1 MTHVKTKHAES
12 ACSKFKMTY
21 KYAYHPPFKLD

>member
-1 MTHVKTKHAES
+1 MTQVKTKHAES

-21 KYAYHPPFKLD
+21 EYAYQPPFKLV